1 MLWRI
6 YPLKSLNLLHRVFVD
21 LLGLSIRGPLG
32 RVNVIVKFAIRSM
45 GLLCL
50 LLWAQ
55 KHIDMLLNTMEMKWN
70 ESVVD
75 KDNFSIELVTGKNA
89 KEKILSQV
97 TQLTAGKLGNT
108 YHHRK
113 DTRLG
118 LTLRDFT
125 FCQILWHSTLNKL
138 KWMLNPCRLVHCL
151 CPLSVFLDCVPV
163 RLCHW

>member
-1 MLWRI
+1 
-6 YPLKSLNLLHRVFVD
+6 
-21 LLGLSIRGPLG
+21 
-32 RVNVIVKFAIRSM
+32 
-45 GLLCL
+45 
-50 LLWAQ
+50 
-55 KHIDMLLNTMEMKWN
+55 MLLNTMEMKWN

-75 KDNFSIELVTGKNA
+75 KDNFSIELVTGKNV

-125 FCQILWHSTLNKL
+125 FCQIL
-138 KWMLNPCRLVHCL
+138 
-151 CPLSVFLDCVPV
+151 
-163 RLCHW
+163 